1 MAQAQQSFQLFP
13 TVQPQNHPPSGHPR
27 KGHRR
32 RTTKS
37 PSVSPVIEDVK
48 ASGQTEAVILRII
61 EDTNI
66 IVPPP
71 PARAPRSRSPAIAS
85 KSVGICS
92 AIVTQESWSGTPSPP
107 QVSREQSPSGS
118 VVGNP
123 QVKARSFSAPSPAP
137 SSMRPR
143 TPITQQNG
151 KMGTAECTPNN
162 KNPSSPPFSRSESP
176 NCASSASV
184 PSAIESPPDAKKS
197 APPQMKSIFP
207 VYDPNVPLD
216 KQKYYPHRSSSL
228 PQNVILTAE
237 TPSPPS
243 IPVVPKVNTCPKPS
257 GNERGPFV
265 SSDDDLARLWEVTNG
280 GVFGANLGTFQ
291 LQMQKVDAHTFVLG
305 THSTPFYTLRTNPM
319 NDLEVHRTHP
329 SEPKTKSSIVAL
341 NIGDLSGTGPT
352 GIALTLFPKLAE
364 ILTRK
369 EAMEVARR
377 NQLSPQRA
385 MEIENEAVV
394 RSEAQNSCILELQ
407 PAQNQ
412 YNLYH
417 AVLIGDE
424 ILPAA
429 RFAVSRPL
437 KEQSGLLHASVLRS
451 LPNTIAT
458 RQYPK
463 IQIAAPGHSSNQE
476 IPLASLDME
485 TMALSISA
493 ERILSTVPSFY
504 AIDTIVAAILTVAIS
519 NETSKSVLAR
529 MNTRPSKP
537 NGSPDRRG
545 SMTSQHTVGRP
556 GIQLIATQAEREEV
570 EQEAALMEQ
579 IRSEPRSQGK
589 ARFSLMSMF
598 TGKLASDEAADVKP
612 KQKNKKKPAAI
623 EDIDLEHYGAYRDSK
638 RADEKLPGLT
648 RALLKGIIWVFSTIV
663 WVLTVGVKFISCAVV
678 TVTKCA
684 TRKKP

>member
-1 MAQAQQSFQLFP
+1 
-13 TVQPQNHPPSGHPR
+13 
-27 KGHRR
+27 
-32 RTTKS
+32 
-37 PSVSPVIEDVK
+37 
-48 ASGQTEAVILRII
+48 
-61 EDTNI
+61 
-66 IVPPP
+66 
-71 PARAPRSRSPAIAS
+71 
-85 KSVGICS
+85 
-92 AIVTQESWSGTPSPP
+92 
-107 QVSREQSPSGS
+107 
-118 VVGNP
+118 
-123 QVKARSFSAPSPAP
+123 
-137 SSMRPR
+137 
-143 TPITQQNG
+143 
-151 KMGTAECTPNN
+151 MGTAEC
-162 KNPSSPPFSRSESP
+162 
-176 NCASSASV
+176 
-184 PSAIESPPDAKKS
+184 IESPPDAKKS

-257 GNERGPFV
+257 GNERGPFA
-265 SSDDDLARLWEVTNG
+265 SSDDLARLWEVANG

-319 NDLEVHRTHP
+319 NDLEVHRTHR
-329 SEPKTKSSIVAL
+329 SDPKNKCSIVAL
-341 NIGDLSGTGPT
+341 NIGDLSGAGPT
-352 GIALTLFPKLAE
+352 GIALTLFLKPAE
-364 ILTRK
+364 IITRK

-407 PAQNQ
+407 PAQRQ

-429 RFAVSRPL
+429 RFAVSRRL
-437 KEQSGLLHASVLRS
+437 KEQSGLLHA
-451 LPNTIAT
+451 I
-458 RQYPK
+458 
-463 IQIAAPGHSSNQE
+463 
-476 IPLASLDME
+476 
-485 TMALSISA
+485 
-493 ERILSTVPSFY
+493 
-504 AIDTIVAAILTVAIS
+504 
-519 NETSKSVLAR
+519 LAR
-529 MNTRPSKP
+529 MNTQPSKP
-537 NGSPDRRG
+537 AGSPDRRG

-570 EQEAALMEQ
+570 EQEATLMEQ

-623 EDIDLEHYGAYRDSK
+623 EDIDLEHYGAYGDSK
-638 RADEKLPGLT
+638 HADEKLPGLT
-648 RALLKGIIWVFSTIV
+648 RALLKGIFWF
-663 WVLTVGVKFISCAVV
+663 GF
-678 TVTKCA
+678 
-684 TRKKP
+684 